1 MQERKVNSAFRLS
14 RKQSDSLKM
23 KSSLDQLLGESSQS
37 RIEDHLKDIDN
48 FTPQST
54 STSVRYNTGSFN
66 SSKDKNT
73 GAFLGMKGANMD
85 SDLFGPQAGL
95 FAQLRKTLD
104 EIALMK
110 KSQRHPESR
119 ATSLFGDQKPGLSF
133 DFTKNLL
140 SELNKQSTAYN
151 PLFLLE
157 ALGCKEQPNFNA
169 KVQHFQNLE
178 QQLQTSENSPVT
190 KAGYQVLPARKF
202 ENSKMDIEKRRN
214 SFHDISSLNSLEEEV
229 DSNTK
234 PATQLNHLSISS
246 AHHFDGLNLKTIKS
260 EANTSEDRFGAS
272 QSIQDISKASL
283 QQRLEYHYAKN
294 GKCKADDDKSSE
306 ERILLGIYPLNERI
320 QKILAYKKKI
330 IKWRAAHPPNRN
342 FSGRSAVAGS
352 KPRIKGKFVKKDEY
366 QKYLEVS
373 KKDTTN

>member
-1 MQERKVNSAFRLS
+1 MQARKVNSAFRLS
-14 RKQSDSLKM
+14 SKQSDSLKM

-37 RIEDHLKDIDN
+37 RIEDHLKDIDS

-54 STSVRYNTGSFN
+54 STSVRHNTGSFN

-73 GAFLGMKGANMD
+73 GAFLGMKGPNMD
-85 SDLFGPQAGL
+85 SDLFGPQTGL

-110 KSQRHPESR
+110 KSQRHPENR
-119 ATSLFGDQKPGLSF
+119 TTSLFGDQTPSLGF

-157 ALGCKEQPNFNA
+157 ALGCKEQPSFSGKA
-169 KVQHFQNLE
+169 QRLQSLD

-190 KAGYQVLPARKF
+190 KNGYQV
-202 ENSKMDIEKRRN
+202 NSKMDIEKRRN

-229 DSNTK
+229 DSNAK

-246 AHHFDGLNLKTIKS
+246 AHHFDGLNLKTVKS
-260 EANTSEDRFGAS
+260 ETNTSEDRFGAS
-272 QSIQDISKASL
+272 LQDISKATL
-283 QQRLEYHYAKN
+283 QQRLEYHYARN
-294 GKCKADDDKSSE
+294 GKCKAGNDDSSE
-306 ERILLGIYPLNERI
+306 ERIILGIYPLDERI
-320 QKILAYKKKI
+320 QKILQYKKKI

-366 QKYLEVS
+366 QKYLDIA
-373 KKDTTN
+373 KKDSTN

>member
-1 MQERKVNSAFRLS
+1 MQARKVNSAFRLS
-14 RKQSDSLKM
+14 SKQSDSLKM

-54 STSVRYNTGSFN
+54 STSARYNTGSFN

-73 GAFLGMKGANMD
+73 GAFLGMKGTNMD

-110 KSQRHPESR
+110 KSQRHPENR
-119 ATSLFGDQKPGLSF
+119 TTSLFGDQTPGLGF

-157 ALGCKEQPNFNA
+157 ALGCKEQPSFYGKA
-169 KVQHFQNLE
+169 QRLQSLE

-190 KAGYQVLPARKF
+190 KTGYQVL
-202 ENSKMDIEKRRN
+202 NSKMDIEKRRN

-246 AHHFDGLNLKTIKS
+246 AHHFDGLNLKTVRS
-260 EANTSEDRFGAS
+260 ETNTSEDRFGAS
-272 QSIQDISKASL
+272 QSIQDISKATL
-283 QQRLEYHYAKN
+283 QQRLEYHYARN
-294 GKCKADDDKSSE
+294 GKYKADNDNSSE
-306 ERILLGIYPLNERI
+306 KRILLGIYPYEERI
-320 QKILAYKKKI
+320 QKILTYKKKI

-366 QKYLEVS
+366 QKYLDIA
-373 KKDTTN
+373 KKDSTN

>member
-1 MQERKVNSAFRLS
+1 MQARKVNSAFRLS
-14 RKQSDSLKM
+14 SKQSDSLKM

-73 GAFLGMKGANMD
+73 GAFHGMKGANMD

-190 KAGYQVLPARKF
+190 KAGYQVMPARKF

-294 GKCKADDDKSSE
+294 GKCKADDDKGSE

-320 QKILAYKKKI
+320 QKILAYKK
-330 IKWRAAHPPNRN
+330 R
-342 FSGRSAVAGS
+342 
-352 KPRIKGKFVKKDEY
+352 
-366 QKYLEVS
+366 
-373 KKDTTN
+373 